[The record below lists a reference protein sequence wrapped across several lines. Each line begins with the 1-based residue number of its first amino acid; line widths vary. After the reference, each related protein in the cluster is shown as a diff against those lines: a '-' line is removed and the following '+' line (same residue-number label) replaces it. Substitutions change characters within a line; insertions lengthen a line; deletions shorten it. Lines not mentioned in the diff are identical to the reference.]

1 MANLDETLS
10 MLKDLTEAKG
20 ISGNEKEARDVME
33 KYITPY
39 ADEVFTDN
47 IGSLIAKKIGDEN
60 GPKIMVAGHLDEIGF
75 MVTRIDDK
83 GFVYFQTIGGWWSQ
97 VMLSQRVTIVTSKGD
112 VTGVIGSKPPHIL
125 SAAERK
131 KLS

>member
-47 IGSLIAKKIGDEN
+47 IGSLIAKRSEMKTGQR
-60 GPKIMVAGHLDEIGF
+60 LWLL
-75 MVTRIDDK
+75 VT
-83 GFVYFQTIGGWWSQ
+83 
-97 VMLSQRVTIVTSKGD
+97 
-112 VTGVIGSKPPHIL
+112 
-125 SAAERK
+125 
-131 KLS
+131 